1 MYVSACNIQPF
12 TSTHV
17 VESFYIF
24 TLQIYPKV
32 HATELQNTHHLR
44 GQIAQAIKKHR
55 FYPFKPYSHQLK
67 IGMIYMLSRKRC
79 DEIPLGI

>member
-12 TSTHV
+12 TSAHV

-32 HATELQNTHHLR
+32 HATELQNTHHIR
-44 GQIAQAIKKHR
+44 GQIAQAIKKHPN
-55 FYPFKPYSHQLK
+55 FATSIFKR
-67 IGMIYMLSRKRC
+67 RKKENRTVILTFVVLRK
-79 DEIPLGI
+79 D

>member
-12 TSTHV
+12 TSAHV

-32 HATELQNTHHLR
+32 HATELQNTHHIR
-44 GQIAQAIKKHR
+44 GQIAQAIKK
-55 FYPFKPYSHQLK
+55 P
-67 IGMIYMLSRKRC
+67 ILSIQTLFTPIKNRNDIHVVPKKMR
-79 DEIPLGI
+79 